1 MSSDCRGTSILVDIE
16 KQRTHFPPVS
26 NNSRIDKINERVV
39 FNIKHLAAENG
50 FLMGGGVGSKQGEFY
65 NCTNSRNSFQHIH

>member
-16 KQRTHFPPVS
+16 EQRTHFPPVS
-26 NNSRIDKINERVV
+26 NNSKIDKINERVV

-50 FLMGGGVGSKQGEFY
+50 FVVVVGMQ
-65 NCTNSRNSFQHIH
+65 RAR